1 MEMKT
6 KRHLPKYV
14 LTMFRNHDSH
24 GTKDIE
30 GAAPANKMLSYA
42 EKARI
47 RLAIQQTNSKP
58 ARDLTPPLFSKTPE
72 PAPSKKLF
80 PVTPMGE
87 FLFNV
92 HKQLGKPPI
101 ARLKRYPELRQVL
114 SPHLR
119 TNL

>member
-1 MEMKT
+1 
-6 KRHLPKYV
+6 
-14 LTMFRNHDSH
+14 MFRNHDSH

-47 RLAIQQTNSKP
+47 RRAINQANSKQ
-58 ARDLTPPLFSKTPE
+58 RDLTPPLFSKTPG
-72 PAPSKKLF
+72 PTPSQKLF

-87 FLFNV
+87 FLLKV

-101 ARLKRYPELRQVL
+101 ARLKRFPELRTVL
-114 SPHLR
+114 NKNLR
-119 TNL
+119 SDL

>member
-6 KRHLPKYV
+6 QRHLPKYV
-14 LTMFRNHDSH
+14 LSMFRNHDNH

-42 EKARI
+42 EKARV
-47 RLAIQQTNSKP
+47 RRAIYQANSRQ
-58 ARDLTPPLFSKTPE
+58 RDLTPPFFSKTPG
-72 PAPSKKLF
+72 PSPGPKLF

-87 FLFNV
+87 FLLKV

-101 ARLKRYPELRQVL
+101 ARLKRFPEIRPVLNQDLRSDL
-114 SPHLR
+114 
-119 TNL
+119 